1 MSRILTVATIWLALW
16 ASSAAA
22 SSTAYKCTIK
32 NALTTSQGKAVQHG
46 LAETMVGKEFFVD
59 RTNGR
64 IRGDVFSSA
73 GWTTTQVLDNG
84 SSQQSFKAL
93 YLSSPYV
100 HVRVLVVQEFD
111 EGKSKSF
118 ALLDDGDF
126 ISGTCVGLS

>member
-1 MSRILTVATIWLALW
+1 MGSLKLWLA
-16 ASSAAA
+16 
-22 SSTAYKCTIK
+22 K
-32 NALTTSQGKAVQHG
+32 N
-46 LAETMVGKEFFVD
+46 FFVD

-118 ALLDDGDF
+118 VLLDDGDF